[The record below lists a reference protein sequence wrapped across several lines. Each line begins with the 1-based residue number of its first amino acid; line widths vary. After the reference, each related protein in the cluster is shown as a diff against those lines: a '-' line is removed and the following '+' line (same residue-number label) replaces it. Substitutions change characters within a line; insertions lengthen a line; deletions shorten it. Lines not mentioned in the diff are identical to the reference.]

1 MITVSHNLRSSLLQ
15 ALILV
20 IAIALTACT
29 SGETLIVT
37 QKNIEN
43 VIYRLNDD
51 NDTASAIRYQATGEA
66 TPPELIIQGIVKAND
81 KTYKV
86 TSIGPKAFIDLDI
99 TSIMLGENLLTIEK
113 EAFKYCTGITEI
125 DFSGE
130 VLPTLSVDA
139 FETSVYE
146 TATLIVPKGTEL
158 PFPWSNFKNVTYSSI
173 LRL

>member
-20 IAIALTACT
+20 IAVALTSCT
-29 SGETLIVT
+29 SGESLIVT

-66 TPPELIIQGIVKAND
+66 TPPELIIQSFVKAND
-81 KTYKV
+81 KTYTV

-113 EAFKYCTGITEI
+113 EAFKYCTGIMEVHFI
-125 DFSGE
+125 GE
-130 VLPTLSVDA
+130 VLPALSEDA

-146 TATLIVPKGTEL
+146 KASLIVPKGTEL
-158 PFPWSNFKNVTYSSI
+158 PFPWSKFRNVTYSLI
-173 LRL
+173 LRP

>member
-15 ALILV
+15 ALSLV

-29 SGETLIVT
+29 SGEILIVT

-43 VIYRLNDD
+43 VIYKLNDD
-51 NDTASAIRYQATGEA
+51 DTASAIRYQAEGEE
-66 TPPELIIQGIVKAND
+66 TPPELIIQNIVKAND
-81 KTYKV
+81 KIYKV

-99 TSIMLGENLLTIEK
+99 TSIMLGENLRTIEK

-125 DFSGE
+125 NFSGE
-130 VLPTLSVDA
+130 ELPTLSMDA

-146 TATLIVPKGTEL
+146 TATLIIPKGTEI

>member
-1 MITVSHNLRSSLLQ
+1 MITVSHNLHSSLLQ

-20 IAIALTACT
+20 IAIAFTACT

-51 NDTASAIRYQATGEA
+51 DDTASAIRYQATGEA
-66 TPPELIIQGIVKAND
+66 TPPELIIQSFVKAND

-86 TSIGPKAFIDLDI
+86 MSIGPKAFIDLDI

-125 DFSGE
+125 DFNGE
-130 VLPTLSVDA
+130 VLPTLSIDA

>member
-20 IAIALTACT
+20 IAVAFTACT
-29 SGETLIVT
+29 RVVT

-51 NDTASAIRYQATGEA
+51 DTASAIRYQAEGES
-66 TPPELIIQGIVKAND
+66 TPPELIIQSFVKAND

-113 EAFKYCTGITEI
+113 GAFKSCTGITEI

-146 TATLIVPKGTEL
+146 TATLIVLKGTEL

>member
-1 MITVSHNLRSSLLQ
+1 MITVSHNLRSSLLL

-51 NDTASAIRYQATGEA
+51 DTASAIRYQAEGES
-66 TPPELIIQGIVKAND
+66 TPPELIIQSIVKAND

-113 EAFKYCTGITEI
+113 EAFKSCTGITEI